1 MQLLETIASLLWGPW
16 MLALILGTGIYLTI
30 GTRWL
35 SVTKLKRAFHAA
47 LSKQPDAEGE
57 VSGFGALCTSLAATL
72 GTGNIIGVATAI
84 TAGGPGALFW
94 MQLAAFFGMAT
105 KYAEGYLAVQYRRR
119 GKDGRFLGGPFLY
132 LELGLQRP
140 LLARIFAG
148 ACVITCLISMGTTSQ
163 INGIVLAAEDFFTPE
178 GGCIAFRLG
187 GLGVSWPAL
196 ISGSLVTLLVGLVLA
211 GGIRRISSVS
221 TLLVPFMAA
230 LYVFLTLWLLVLNLD
245 KLPQATALILHSAF
259 APRAAL
265 GAAAG
270 ITLQKAMRFGL
281 GRGIFSNE
289 AGMGSDP
296 IAAATA
302 RTDSPVRQGL
312 ISMLGPFMDTV
323 VMCTLTGYAVVLTE
337 AWRMPELN
345 GAGITLYALRQLPLP
360 DGLIS
365 FLYMVCLFFFGFAS
379 IIGWSF
385 YGEQSLRYLFPCR
398 GGCVRW
404 FRTLFLIVLFSG
416 SFMTADAVWSLAD
429 IFCALMAV
437 PNLIG
442 LISMGSQ
449 VFRGT
454 EAYFKRINNK

>member
-1 MQLLETIASLLWGPW
+1 

-35 SVTKLKRAFHAA
+35 SITKLKRAFRAA
-47 LSKQPDAEGE
+47 LQGQPGAEGD

-119 GKDGRFLGGPFLY
+119 GKDGTFLGGPFLY

-163 INGIVLAAEDFFTPE
+163 INGMVMAAEEFFSP
-178 GGCIAFRLG
+178 GGVLFEMG
-187 GLGVSWPAL
+187 GFTVSRTAL
-196 ISGSLVTLLVGLVLA
+196 IAGSLTTLVVGLVLA
-211 GGIRRISSVS
+211 GGIRRIASVS

-230 LYVFLTLWLLVLNLD
+230 LYTLLTLWLLLLHIHQ
-245 KLPQATALILHSAF
+245 LPAATALILHSAF
-259 APRAAL
+259 APKAAL

-296 IAAATA
+296 IAAAA
-302 RTDSPVRQGL
+302 AQTDSPVRQGL
-312 ISMLGPFMDTV
+312 ISMLGPFLDTV
-323 VMCTLTGYAVVLTE
+323 VMCTLTGYAVVITD

-345 GAGITLYALRQLPLP
+345 GAGITLHALQQLPLP
-360 DGLIS
+360 HQLLS
-365 FLYMVCLFFFGFAS
+365 FLYMLCLFFFGFAS

-385 YGEQSLRYLFPCR
+385 YGEQSLRYLFPCH
-398 GGCVRW
+398 GACVRW
-404 FRTLFLIVLFSG
+404 FRIAFLAVLFTG

-437 PNLIG
+437 PNLVG
-442 LISMGSQ
+442 LIGMGNQ
-449 VFRGT
+449 VFQGT
-454 EAYFKRINNK
+454 TLYFKKKKTIQRGCEKSQ